1 MNLSGYSKKFGEGA
15 DAGPVGDIIERTR
28 AYLRET
34 GLKENVVYV
43 DEPNMEVYVTTA
55 FGMFVVSS
63 DEERRYVARLTPW
76 QDVSGCSLTIGPTPE
91 STRSITVT
99 IKALEATLT
108 EQVGDPASPLIALF
122 QECVKRSRPW

>member
-1 MNLSGYSKKFGEGA
+1 MNLSGYAKKFGEGA
-15 DAGPVGDIIERTR
+15 DAGPVGSIIERTR
-28 AYLRET
+28 AYLQET
-34 GLKENVVYV
+34 GLKDNVAYV
-43 DEPNMEVYVTTA
+43 DESNVEVYVTTA
-55 FGMFVVSS
+55 IGMFVVSS

-76 QDVSGCSLTIGPTPE
+76 QDVSGCSLVIGPTPE

-108 EQVGDPASPLIALF
+108 EKVGDSASPLIALF